1 MGGGFLAPA
10 RPREGGAGV
19 EAFPPPAFAIG
30 SASPA
35 FSIDEPSG
43 SRRSHAA
50 RILHR
55 RVPSTQSSTKYAS
68 PLTVRETTRTGGP
81 AAPAAVVVR
90 ACTPSTFSVVFQPA
104 GRQSFTPVTALS

>member
-1 MGGGFLAPA
+1 MGRAPSV
-10 RPREGGAGV
+10 P
-19 EAFPPPAFAIG
+19 EAFAKHGPCM
-30 SASPA
+30 
-35 FSIDEPSG
+35 EQR

-68 PLTVRETTRTGGP
+68 PLTSRETTRTEGP
-81 AAPAAVVVR
+81 VAPAAVVVR